1 MKKFLCSTPDSLI
14 ESGSDSASFIGSS
27 SKKDHPRA
35 QLNASGSEFGSL
47 TSIQI
52 TQDDD
57 LDSGVGGGGAAR
69 QHPPP
74 VVINDSELSL
84 NDPSNFEIRRLP
96 ARSTKDLTLEGCEES
111 SPQMLS
117 THPLPPASSYA
128 SSRSMSNLHRTNAS
142 PQRARRKWDSPEYNN
157 SSDNN
162 GHVYQQPIQNPQV
175 NLITNNK
182 SNNPNSGLSTSISLQ
197 GLRSHTNYDS
207 PLSGGPKNAFA
218 PVPQRIVPGTYT
230 NQHQHQQY
238 PPTSIQQQQ
247 QSHHSGQMPLSSGYY
262 EDTFDRANASRNSLT
277 KKFMNL
283 SSGPSSLAGT
293 PNNEPPKTVWTPQ
306 KYENNR
312 RPSNLFNN
320 FSSAPNPGGIHRR
333 QSEKLP
339 SVSVSNMEQ
348 QNTPNSRRLFQRNS
362 SSNNIST
369 VSSPIDSSS
378 PDLLTTN
385 PNNIQL
391 RRKQMDRGARRRLTV
406 SAYADIAAEGGV
418 STPLSPG
425 FPLKVLEEEDYE
437 SSPLH
442 MRSQSPSSLL
452 LNLESEQNRSRPSL
466 RKNSEMG
473 STMSRITPSSSRSNL
488 RSAGSTTINKS
499 SQALNKMLE
508 AKEKLKKS
516 QENLAL
522 QIGEDATDS
531 SPTSSNSMARSR
543 SIGNLRRTQDNMN
556 STFNGFE
563 ESGLSDNKRQMARSV
578 TSLHNNGEDESFR
591 HPDEY
596 TLQAQ
601 YGSNGRRQSS
611 SRLADSIRN
620 LQKLSNPDLTN
631 EHLFEHAE
639 TSFGSGH
646 NSSAGFNTSL
656 GGGTGAAPYYSTTLP
671 KSMRKGPVSK
681 KVYKAAAARLD
692 QTSESDSNTSDQT
705 PNGGNGGPPFS
716 GSYIKSAGSGFLRGN
731 NGPLRSSSS
740 VEAGRVAAN
749 RRMFDSGF
757 TQQQQQPQQRKPQN
771 YLAQKISQYDVVGQ
785 DNGIIDESSP
795 RSMASFDVPM
805 TDEHSK
811 SKF

>member
-1 MKKFLCSTPDSLI
+1 
-14 ESGSDSASFIGSS
+14 
-27 SKKDHPRA
+27 
-35 QLNASGSEFGSL
+35 
-47 TSIQI
+47 
-52 TQDDD
+52 
-57 LDSGVGGGGAAR
+57 
-69 QHPPP
+69 
-74 VVINDSELSL
+74 
-84 NDPSNFEIRRLP
+84 
-96 ARSTKDLTLEGCEES
+96 
-111 SPQMLS
+111 
-117 THPLPPASSYA
+117 
-128 SSRSMSNLHRTNAS
+128 
-142 PQRARRKWDSPEYNN
+142 
-157 SSDNN
+157 
-162 GHVYQQPIQNPQV
+162 
-175 NLITNNK
+175 
-182 SNNPNSGLSTSISLQ
+182 
-197 GLRSHTNYDS
+197 
-207 PLSGGPKNAFA
+207 
-218 PVPQRIVPGTYT
+218 
-230 NQHQHQQY
+230 
-238 PPTSIQQQQ
+238 
-247 QSHHSGQMPLSSGYY
+247 
-262 EDTFDRANASRNSLT
+262 
-277 KKFMNL
+277 
-283 SSGPSSLAGT
+283 
-293 PNNEPPKTVWTPQ
+293 
-306 KYENNR
+306 
-312 RPSNLFNN
+312 
-320 FSSAPNPGGIHRR
+320 
-333 QSEKLP
+333 
-339 SVSVSNMEQ
+339 
-348 QNTPNSRRLFQRNS
+348 
-362 SSNNIST
+362 
-369 VSSPIDSSS
+369 
-378 PDLLTTN
+378 
-385 PNNIQL
+385 
-391 RRKQMDRGARRRLTV
+391 
-406 SAYADIAAEGGV
+406 
-418 STPLSPG
+418 
-425 FPLKVLEEEDYE
+425 
-437 SSPLH
+437 

-811 SKF
+811 KMAMHLYECIEQFNTACDKILGARQLIDTDTSLTSNDREKLLKLVNKSILQGKGRLDTFDQGATISTSSNRTTTLSGGTGSNASMGAPSHLASPSPTPSEPNKISIDANFINRYGPQIMHLLQENMSKQN